1 MGKAKTADEVRR
13 FPVEYRKQANRTM
26 TGKAAPYGGVHD
38 IGAFTETLSVSCFS
52 KSIREAAANLPL
64 LMHHDHESVPVA
76 KATEWEERDDGLY
89 GHWTF
94 DSRSDATEAARLA
107 DEGFLTGLSVGFQTI
122 RSHRDDSGEKP
133 HIVRTEA
140 RLLETSMVSI
150 PAYDEARV
158 IAVRSKDWLEIT
170 DEPLE
175 PKLTPR
181 LDRAM
186 QILERLRAVS

>member
-1 MGKAKTADEVRR
+1 MGKTITADEVRR
-13 FPVEYRKQANRTM
+13 FPVEYRKQTNRSM

-38 IGAFTETLSVSCFS
+38 IGAFTETLQPGAFT
-52 KSIREAAANLPL
+52 KSIREAAAHLPL
-64 LMHHDHESVPVA
+64 LMHHNHESIPVA
-76 KATEWEERDDGLY
+76 KALEWEERDDGLY
-89 GHWTF
+89 GVWEF
-94 DSRSDATEAARLA
+94 DSRSEAVEAARLA

-140 RLLETSMVSI
+140 RLLETSMVAI

-158 IAVRSKDWLEIT
+158 IAVRSKDWSDIT
-170 DEPLE
+170 DEPLA

-181 LDRAM
+181 LDQAM
-186 QILERLRAVS
+186 RMLERLRAVR